1 MNDESDKSVRKKS
14 DHKLITTIF
23 KMISSSDDSNDI
35 VKEYALEKIA
45 ESAGKVKYSTLKQD
59 FEKIIID
66 NKKLNRSEKNDMI
79 RL

>member
-35 VKEYALEKIA
+35 VKEYTLEKIA
-45 ESAGKVKYSTLKQD
+45 ELAGKVKYSTLKQD